1 MMGEGGLRS
10 CKLDKYMDRSGLS
23 CRRCKSSSDSVAGG
37 VMRPDIMLWKDDV
50 EASLVA
56 EALLEKEDDSRLLL
70 MLEG

>member
-1 MMGEGGLRS
+1 
-10 CKLDKYMDRSGLS
+10 
-23 CRRCKSSSDSVAGG
+23 
-37 VMRPDIMLWKDDV
+37 MRPDIMLWKDDV